1 MPLPFMFKYKISDHV
16 ASRSLLATVYGP
28 FKLDTLG
35 LFPGKTLAPETV
47 TFEIPAV
54 LKA

>member
-1 MPLPFMFKYKISDHV
+1 MWLHV
-16 ASRSLLATVYGP
+16 AFWQQFTGP